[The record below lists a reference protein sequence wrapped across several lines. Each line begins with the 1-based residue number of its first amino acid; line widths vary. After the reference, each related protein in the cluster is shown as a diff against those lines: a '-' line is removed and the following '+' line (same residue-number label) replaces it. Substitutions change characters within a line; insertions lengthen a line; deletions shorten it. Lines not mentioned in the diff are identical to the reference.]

1 MTGDGGRWLRRQ
13 CMVLSQN
20 SYTPISFWL
29 SVSLRELGKW
39 IEASNQIVKETRE
52 QTERARAKQRAH
64 RPVKRR

>member
-1 MTGDGGRWLRRQ
+1 
-13 CMVLSQN
+13 MVLSQN

-29 SVSLRELGKW
+29 SVSLRELARW

-52 QTERARAKQRAH
+52 QRERAKAKQRAH